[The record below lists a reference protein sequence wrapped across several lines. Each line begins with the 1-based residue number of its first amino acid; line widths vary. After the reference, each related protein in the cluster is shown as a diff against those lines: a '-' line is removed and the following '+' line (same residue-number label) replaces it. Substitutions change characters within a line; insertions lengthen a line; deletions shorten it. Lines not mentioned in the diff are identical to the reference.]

1 MTKIPKPPDFLNEQ
15 ARHAFFRIYHFL
27 ESQGL
32 WNDIDR
38 SLLAVT
44 AVTCDHY
51 IRMAK
56 CGLLPVEAE
65 EERILARKL
74 LADFYCIPENR
85 IHLAAINSDGLDVDI
100 VAVCEPLKT
109 HQNDV

>member
-1 MTKIPKPPDFLNEQ
+1 MEKTPEPPDFLTKT
-15 ARHAFFRIYHFL
+15 ARHVFFRIYHFL

-32 WNDIDR
+32 WNDIDS

-44 AVTCDHY
+44 AVTCDRY
-51 IRMAK
+51 LSLEK

-74 LADFYCIPENR
+74 LADFCYIPENR
-85 IHLAAINSDGLDVDI
+85 IHLAVINPDGFDADI
-100 VAVCEPLKT
+100 VAVCEPFAM
-109 HQNDV
+109 V